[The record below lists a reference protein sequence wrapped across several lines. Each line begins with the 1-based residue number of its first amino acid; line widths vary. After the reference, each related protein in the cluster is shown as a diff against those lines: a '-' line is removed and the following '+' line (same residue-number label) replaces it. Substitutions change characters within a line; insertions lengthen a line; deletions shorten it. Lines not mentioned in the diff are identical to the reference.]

1 MREGGARP
9 MVLESQ
15 PYRRQAFGRGEKI
28 YFFKA
33 AALIL
38 LIYFFRAELYDLLRF
53 FLLFVPFFFFCYVWF
68 KSIQSG
74 ERMIDILREHVTF
87 IPIPYAEGGNKAF
100 IPKATLLL
108 ILLNVLAF
116 YLVGLASREGVLFI
130 VKNLSFL
137 PHHITG
143 WNILLS
149 PFSSMFLHADAGH
162 LWGNMISFWAFGPA
176 VEERIGAR
184 RFILLYFATGILGG
198 LSAVIIFRIF
208 MSETFHS
215 IGASGTIAGITGVFL
230 VRCYFKKLVVPLPLL
245 GLINAKL
252 KINSLLPLG
261 LFFLLDIR
269 SGFKQL
275 AGSGTPVA
283 YWVHVGSMVAGM
295 IIAARLKLHGA
306 AAEEKYTE
314 EGLAAMDGQFSRR
327 QSIDSLQ
334 AALQLN
340 PQNEAALLGLAR
352 EYAITRKPEGRDL
365 FQEAIRLK
373 LRSSPEQA
381 AEIYMEYRNSYQSM
395 LEPGLQYRL
404 AGIFYRQDEHEP
416 AARLLETIIL
426 EPSAGSDTRQRAFFQ
441 LIVLLAENN
450 MLEAAHYR
458 LEQFKEQ
465 FPDSE
470 LARAAEDKFVEMLK
484 S

>member
-1 MREGGARP
+1 MTPEH
-9 MVLESQ
+9 Q
-15 PYRRQAFGRGEKI
+15 PYRRQAFDQEEKI
-28 YFFKA
+28 YFLKA

-38 LIYFFRAELYDLLRF
+38 LIYFFRRELYDLARF
-53 FLLFVPFFFFCYVWF
+53 FLLFIPFFFFCYVWF

-74 ERMIDILREHVTF
+74 ERVVDILREHVTF
-87 IPIPYAEGGNKAF
+87 IPIPYAEGGRKAF
-100 IPKATLLL
+100 IPRATILL
-108 ILLNVLAF
+108 ILLNVLVH
-116 YLVGLASREGVLFI
+116 YLVRLASEEGALFI

-137 PHHITG
+137 PHHIAG
-143 WNILLS
+143 WNILVS

-176 VEERIGAR
+176 VEERIGSR
-184 RFILLYFATGILGG
+184 KFILLYFATGILGG
-198 LSAVIIFRIF
+198 LTAVIIFRVF

-215 IGASGTIAGITGVFL
+215 IGASGAIAGITGVFL
-230 VRCYFKKLVVPLPLL
+230 VRCYFKKLVVPLPLF
-245 GLINAKL
+245 GLVNAKL
-252 KINSLLPLG
+252 RINSLLPLG
-261 LFFLLDIR
+261 LFFLLDVR
-269 SGFKQL
+269 SGFRQL
-275 AGSGTPVA
+275 AGRGTPVA

-295 IIAARLKLHGA
+295 IIAARLKLQKA

-314 EGLAAMDGQFSRR
+314 QGLAAMEDQYFRR
-327 QSIDSLQ
+327 QSVDSLQ

-340 PQNEAALLGLAR
+340 PENEAALLGLAR

-381 AEIYMEYRNSYQSM
+381 AEIFKEYRNSYQSM

-416 AARLLETIIL
+416 AARLLEAIVL
-426 EPSAGSDTRQRAFFQ
+426 EPSAGDDTRQRAFFQ
-441 LIVLLAENN
+441 LVVLLAENN

-465 FPDSE
+465 FPKSE

-484 S
+484 N